1 MRSSA
6 VLAGIF
12 VILACGIG
20 SAQQTDVSLSAIG
33 VYTNSVAGK
42 GLEESASASGG
53 GLFSVRHFGQQH
65 NGFEINYAY
74 TKNSQRYNDLS
85 GVPVAVVQ
93 SSVHEL
99 TGAYVFHF
107 TRGSFQP
114 FALAG
119 GGVLIFSPTN
129 SAINSADPSISRQ
142 DKPAFLYGVGLDYRI
157 AKKLALRM
165 QYRSLVYEGPDFYGP
180 AIAIHTSTAM
190 QMREPSVGLS
200 YRF

>member
-6 VLAGIF
+6 VFAGIF

-20 SAQQTDVSLSAIG
+20 SAQQTDVSVSAIG
-33 VYTNSVAGK
+33 IFTNSVAGN
-42 GLEESASASGG
+42 GLEESATASGG
-53 GLFSVRHFGQQH
+53 GLFSFRHFGQQH
-65 NGFEINYAY
+65 NGVEVNYAY

-85 GVPVAVVQ
+85 GASVADVQ
-93 SSVHEL
+93 SSIHEL

-107 TRGSFQP
+107 TKGSFQP

-119 GGVLIFSPTN
+119 GGLLIFSPTN

-142 DKPAFLYGVGLDYRI
+142 DKPAFLYGVGLDYRVS
-157 AKKLALRM
+157 KKVALRM
-165 QYRSLVYEGPDFYGP
+165 QYRGLVYEAPDFYG
-180 AIAIHTSTAM
+180 AAVAIHTSTAM
-190 QMREPSVGLS
+190 QMREPSIGLS